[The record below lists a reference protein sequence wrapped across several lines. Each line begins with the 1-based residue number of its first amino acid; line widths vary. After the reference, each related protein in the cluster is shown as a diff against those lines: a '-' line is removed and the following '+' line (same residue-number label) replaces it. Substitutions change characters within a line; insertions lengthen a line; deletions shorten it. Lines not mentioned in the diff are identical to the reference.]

1 MRVPEG
7 ACWNCR
13 KKRLKCDL
21 RKPKCTKCESRS
33 TVCDYSQRQL
43 QWVGGAA
50 VRGRLT
56 SIGHG
61 PHNENTSTENATD
74 TGLPVPEYSLQLSPS
89 PVSPSPLLPET
100 LVMYFRNAVWPRLQ
114 LSDQLISLDENVLMH
129 EPALREAVLAVSQA
143 HHHQLLGSEASCTIS
158 AGSQSREQSRQ
169 LALSRFR
176 RRIEDGVGSED
187 DAGRLFQI
195 VCIFCILDGVVFP
208 DEQGNA
214 SEQHLRG
221 GHSMLSAWESIPLKM
236 LLAGGLQAHLFSV
249 FATVDLVHSLL
260 SGDKPHFQPSTWSM
274 FADVQAWWGR
284 LSCED
289 PFLTILKL
297 YSEVAFLGNIV
308 HSHLPGTN
316 GSVLAKRCLPPIM
329 RSLNAHTGSR
339 GRLIAPEFTTL
350 DEWDAFC
357 SIYEASASIY
367 VYRALDSRCVD
378 DEDVQHIVHRAVSIL
393 LDRPP
398 SGMMAHCLIFPLL
411 VVGSHCLH
419 TRDRRAVSNVLSS
432 SMSYLAFGNLVLMTN
447 LLKDI
452 WSQDHTD
459 SNWWEMFRSVSKTV
473 FLF

>member
-21 RKPKCTKCESRS
+21 RRPKCSKCELRS
-33 TVCDYSQRQL
+33 AVCDYSQRHL

-56 SIGHG
+56 YIGHG
-61 PHNENTSTENATD
+61 PHNEESP
-74 TGLPVPEYSLQLSPS
+74 TGHITTTRLPIHDFSPQLAPS
-89 PVSPSPLLPET
+89 PMSPSPLVPEA
-100 LVMYFRNAVWPRLQ
+100 LVMYFRNAVWPRFQ
-114 LSDQLISLDENVLMH
+114 LSDQLISLDENLLMY

-143 HHHQLLGSEASCTIS
+143 HHHQLLGSESSCTIS
-158 AGSQSREQSRQ
+158 PGSQSREQSRQ

-176 RRIEDGVGSED
+176 RRLEDGVGSED
-187 DAGRLFQI
+187 DARRLFQI

-208 DEQGNA
+208 NEQGNA
-214 SEQHLRG
+214 SIHLRG
-221 GHSMLSAWESIPLKM
+221 GCSMLSTWETIPLKM

-260 SGDKPHFQPSTWSM
+260 SGDKPHFQPSTWLM

-289 PFLTILKL
+289 PLLTILKL
-297 YSEVAFLGNIV
+297 YSEIAFLGHIV
-308 HSHLPGTN
+308 HNHLPESD

-329 RSLNAHTGSR
+329 RSLGASTESR
-339 GRLIAPEFTTL
+339 TRSCAPEFTTAG
-350 DEWDAFC
+350 EWDAFC
-357 SIYEASASIY
+357 SIYEASAIIY
-367 VYRALDSRCVD
+367 VYRALEARCVD
-378 DEDVQHIVHRAVSIL
+378 DEDVQRIVHGAISTLV
-393 LDRPP
+393 DRPP
-398 SGMMAHCLIFPLL
+398 TGMMAHCLIFPLL
-411 VVGSHCLH
+411 VVGSHCLYA
-419 TRDRRAVSNVLSS
+419 RDRRAVSDVLSS

-452 WSQDHTD
+452 WSQDNTN
-459 SNWWEMFRSVSKTV
+459 SSWWEMFRSVSKTV